1 MLQLIFPFSPRVNRD
16 IEYVLTFDSVNKKNK
31 RQHSN
36 LFTTYFCKVQDV
48 CFPVFDKITFL
59 IFL

>member
-31 RQHSN
+31 WYHSN
-36 LFTTYFCKVQDV
+36 LFTTYFCGVQDV
-48 CFPVFDKITFL
+48 CFPVLDKITFL